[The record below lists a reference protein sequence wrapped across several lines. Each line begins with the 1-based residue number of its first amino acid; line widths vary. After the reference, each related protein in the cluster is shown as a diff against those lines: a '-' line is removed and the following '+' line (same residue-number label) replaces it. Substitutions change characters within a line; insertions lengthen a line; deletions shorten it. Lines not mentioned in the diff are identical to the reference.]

1 MTGGPLAGAPLRL
14 PALHLPRFTPGR
26 AGALLGILASLGGM
40 YGLASTTAFTYG
52 RAEIPDLRWTP
63 RADIETALSVPL
75 GSNLFRLTVGPLEDR
90 IRALP
95 AVADASVSVS
105 LPDTIVVTVEERQA
119 ILAWA
124 VGDARFLVDR
134 AGVVFAIAA
143 PGEATLEGLPV
154 IADGRAGST
163 SLAIGSALD
172 PVDLDAATR
181 LASVTAADLES
192 DAQGLVVTIT
202 DETGY
207 VVGTTPASWIAIFGL
222 YTPSLRTPELIPGQV
237 RLLRSLLAG
246 RESTVAQVILSD
258 DETGTFILEATP
270 EPPAPTP

>member
-1 MTGGPLAGAPLRL
+1 MRL
-14 PALHLPRFTPGR
+14 PAIRLPRFTPGR

-63 RADIETALSVPL
+63 RADIEAAVGVPL

-95 AVADASVSVS
+95 AVADASVAVS
-105 LPDTIVVTVEERQA
+105 LPDTIVVTVKEREA

-124 VGDARFLVDR
+124 VGEGRFLVDR
-134 AGVVFAIAA
+134 AGVVFAVAA

-154 IADGRAGST
+154 IADARGGSAG
-163 SLAIGSALD
+163 LAIGSILN

-181 LASVTAADLES
+181 LASVTAADLDS
-192 DAQGLVVTIT
+192 VARSLVVTIT

-246 RESTVAQVILSD
+246 REATVAQVILSD
-258 DETGTFILEATP
+258 DETGTYIPRATP
-270 EPPAPTP
+270 VPPAPTP